1 MGMGILLALV
11 MSALLWAA
19 SQSAQAQTVD
29 ESQAQIA
36 ALRMQ
41 TEEAPFI
48 GQNDAKVEAG
58 LIGKLDG
65 ASVKR

>member
-36 ALRMQ
+36 ALRVQ
-41 TEEAPFI
+41 TEEP
-48 GQNDAKVEAG
+48 
-58 LIGKLDG
+58 LS
-65 ASVKR
+65 SVRTTPRTRRA